1 MATGPAKMTLQAGPT
16 QFARNEF
23 FRNAERA
30 AAAIYRLT
38 VGDRVSSGVA
48 TGTIV
53 RGHHLL
59 VLQKG

>member
-1 MATGPAKMTLQAGPT
+1 MTLQAGPT